1 MQKNIILLF
10 LIFYSCSYLP
20 DSKGDFNV
28 INIIASTEDKLLIE
42 HDIVSLFSDY
52 INTPSEEKLYTLNW
66 VEPKF
71 FNDYLDYKNLL
82 FISLSEPADSTI
94 DLLVSKFAESYNQS
108 LFELNDLYGKKQS
121 LIFLSTDN
129 INSFTTSIGEYS
141 EWILERFNANINEN
155 LYDYIYSNGIND
167 NIKELLYKY
176 YKLEFDVQNDF
187 LIVKDSFDLN
197 KFVWIGRGYPYR
209 WITFSE
215 IYLNSDFL
223 LFDDFKKHIRQNM
236 SNVKLTDYY
245 KNLLYES
252 DDIIKIQGLYEEENS
267 NTGGPFVSYAKLNK
281 TDNTALLVT
290 GFVNNPGKNK
300 LRLLKELE
308 LQITKTIYRGKNEE

>member
-1 MQKNIILLF
+1 
-10 LIFYSCSYLP
+10 LP

-28 INIIASTEDKLLIE
+28 INIITSTEDKLLIE

-52 INTPSEEKLYTLNW
+52 INTPSEEKLYVLNW
-66 VEPKF
+66 VEPEV
-71 FNDYLDYKNLL
+71 FNDYLDYKNIL

-129 INSFTTSIGEYS
+129 INSFTTVINEYS
-141 EWILERFNANINEN
+141 EWILEAFNTNIDEN
-155 LYDYIYSNGIND
+155 LYRYIYSNGIND

-187 LIVKDSFDLN
+187 LIVKDNFDLN

-209 WITFSE
+209 WITFGE

-223 LFDDFKKHIRQNM
+223 LFDDFKKHISQNM
-236 SNVKLTDYY
+236 SNVKITDYY
-245 KNLLYES
+245 KNL
-252 DDIIKIQGLYEEENS
+252 
-267 NTGGPFVSYAKLNK
+267 
-281 TDNTALLVT
+281 
-290 GFVNNPGKNK
+290 
-300 LRLLKELE
+300 
-308 LQITKTIYRGKNEE
+308 